1 MEKLARA
8 DGVRKRAETPTPRA
22 RVIHHTRVLPRFQT
36 ALVLL
41 AVTASCALGAA
52 TARADEAPAPGRFGL
67 QLGAAASRFEQGT
80 GSPPPCCYERED
92 WHTWGPEVQARA
104 LYRVKPWL
112 WPSLE
117 LGFGFLS
124 GTAGEPAERLR
135 ITQRTLRASP
145 AAVFHFG
152 DRVFLEPRV
161 ALHFVRI
168 DARFEEILTFKRNSE
183 SADHYVGAGVGLS
196 VGFQLKPKWALGLDA
211 HRSFLIGPGDVN
223 NFDGYGLFAR
233 FTP

>member
-1 MEKLARA
+1 MPLVA
-8 DGVRKRAETPTPRA
+8 PRS
-22 RVIHHTRVLPRFQT
+22 RTF
-36 ALVLL
+36 ALVVAITGSFSLVS
-41 AVTASCALGAA
+41 AD
-52 TARADEAPAPGRFGL
+52 ARADEPPQTGRLGL
-67 QLGAAASRFEQGT
+67 SLGAAATRFQQGT

-92 WHTWGPEVQARA
+92 WHTWGPEVQAKA

-124 GTAGEPAERLR
+124 GTAGDPAERLR

-152 DRVFLEPRV
+152 GRLFVEPRV

-168 DARFEEILTFKRNSE
+168 DARFEEILTFKRNSDA
-183 SADHYVGAGVGLS
+183 ADHYVGAGLGLS
-196 VGFQLKPKWALGLDA
+196 VGVQLKPKWALGLDA
-211 HRSFLIGPGDVN
+211 HQSFLIGPGDVN
-223 NFDGYGLFAR
+223 NFDGYGVFAR